1 MQDDAM
7 DRRQSLAV
15 YSKTQ
20 FDLVIIGGGITGAGI
35 FREMCLAG
43 QRVLL
48 VEARDFAS
56 GTSSRSTKLVHGG
69 IRYLQQG
76 QWQLVREAA
85 LERQRIAEIA
95 PHLAEPTDL
104 LLIAANGWL
113 FLKYLIGVL
122 IYELLGKVTKDDRHQ
137 KLWGARLR
145 ETEPLLDSARH
156 PFGIIYREYL
166 TDDARL
172 VIANVRAGQ
181 ALGGEA
187 LNYLSV
193 EELLRDG
200 GQVIGVRVKDQ
211 ESGDLYDLR
220 AHKVV
225 NAAGPWVQSILDLD
239 GATAKKLMLSKG
251 VHVVLARSQ
260 LDIQQSALLV
270 ASDGR
275 PIFVIPKQDTVYVG
289 TTDSAYAE
297 RELTWPRVQR
307 DEVTYLLSAVN
318 LHFGTAL
325 APGDCLGSWAGLRP
339 LVAAQGQKTSEISRK
354 DEIWESSS
362 GLISIAGGKLTG
374 YRKMAERVAAHVIG
388 KDLYLTHVK
397 DAASKFLPGGC
408 DLKTLKALE
417 ADLCASSNLSPR
429 LINCLIQRYGDE
441 AEKVIELGHFL
452 VVPGAMVIEGEVRWS
467 VRNEQARHLEDVVYR
482 RIRTP
487 WSEPMMTDAG
497 MVRMSE
503 VMAQEMLWEESTR
516 IAELESVRQRLKAD
530 LSFASE

>member
-7 DRRQSLAV
+7 DRRQSLAMC
-15 YSKTQ
+15 SKTQ

-35 FREMCLAG
+35 FREMCLSG

-104 LLIAANGWL
+104 LLIAANSWL
-113 FLKYLIGVL
+113 FLKYLVGVM
-122 IYELLGKVTKDDRHQ
+122 IYEFLGKVRKKDRHR
-137 KLWGARLR
+137 KLWGAGLR
-145 ETEPLLDSARH
+145 EIEPSLDAVRY
-156 PFGIIYREYL
+156 PFGIMYREYL

-181 ALGGEA
+181 ALGGQA

-193 EELLRDG
+193 EDLLRDG
-200 GQVIGVRVKDQ
+200 EQVIGVRAKDQ
-211 ESGDLYDLR
+211 ESGELLDIQ

-239 GATAKKLMLSKG
+239 GVAPKKLMLSKG
-251 VHVVLARSQ
+251 VHVVISRAH

-289 TTDSAYAE
+289 TTDSAYRE
-297 RELTWPRVQR
+297 DELTWPRVQT
-307 DEVTYLLSAVN
+307 DEVNYLLNAVN
-318 LHFGTAL
+318 RYFGTAL
-325 APGDCLGSWAGLRP
+325 APSDCLGSW
-339 LVAAQGQKTSEISRK
+339 
-354 DEIWESSS
+354 D
-362 GLISIAGGKLTG
+362 
-374 YRKMAERVAAHVIG
+374 
-388 KDLYLTHVK
+388 
-397 DAASKFLPGGC
+397 
-408 DLKTLKALE
+408 
-417 ADLCASSNLSPR
+417 
-429 LINCLIQRYGDE
+429 GD
-441 AEKVIELGHFL
+441 K
-452 VVPGAMVIEGEVRWS
+452 
-467 VRNEQARHLEDVVYR
+467 
-482 RIRTP
+482 
-487 WSEPMMTDAG
+487 
-497 MVRMSE
+497 
-503 VMAQEMLWEESTR
+503 
-516 IAELESVRQRLKAD
+516 
-530 LSFASE
+530 